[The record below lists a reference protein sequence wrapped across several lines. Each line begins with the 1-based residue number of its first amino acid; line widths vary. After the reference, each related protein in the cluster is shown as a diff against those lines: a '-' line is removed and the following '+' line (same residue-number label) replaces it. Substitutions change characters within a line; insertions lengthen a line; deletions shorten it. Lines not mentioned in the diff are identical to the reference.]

1 MIEYKSRIT
10 SHGKRQLELQ
20 VVYPLSRSEKRKR
33 YEIDLYM
40 FNPYQLGITPDR
52 YGTARFLQDMRSYTR
67 YEAALISLAK
77 LADPA
82 CELSPLTRIFAM
94 LKDASMAR
102 DISEKTMLHEL
113 RGLSSMYH
121 NQLGETRHVLMS
133 MLKSGVYTEDI
144 LKSLEPFLRDVD
156 IFLTRFHALRPLFM
170 DPRLHDNSRLALDW
184 ADESIS
190 LTTEKTFMRL
200 YELFHSSQGLATAAT
215 ALRERLEREQQYRHD
230 HHYSTV
236 TESPAPTA
244 NEYYLYRDGQL
255 KKWMEA
261 FMFMSCEPANTL
273 TRFAQI
279 FMGVAAGAAMGFAV
293 LVTFFASRLFADY
306 SLPWAVMIIM
316 AYIVKDRIKEIMRN
330 AMIACLP
337 KLVADQI
344 NDLIDPANNVKV
356 GVTRARVR
364 FCTPDDVPE
373 VVRQL
378 RRLQTNPITAMIPPE
393 NVIHFHKDVYIDSAR
408 FMSSHRRLE
417 ALADIMRFKLDA
429 WLANMDDP
437 ISTLHRLN
445 GDTIENVPAQRVYH
459 INLIVGLSEQCH
471 EGSPTYFRYRLILT
485 REGIVRIEEVEI

>member
-1 MIEYKSRIT
+1 MLEYQSRIT
-10 SHGKRQLELQ
+10 SHGNRQLELK
-20 VVYPLSRSEKRKR
+20 VVYPLSRSAQRKR

-40 FNPYQLGITPDR
+40 FNPYQLGITQDR
-52 YGTARFLQDMRSYTR
+52 YGTTRFLHDMRSYTR

-82 CELSPLTRIFAM
+82 CELSPLTRIFDM

-102 DISEKTMLHEL
+102 DISEKAMLHEL

-133 MLKSGVYTEDI
+133 MLKSGVHTEDV
-144 LKSLEPFLRDVD
+144 LESLTPFLHNAD

-170 DPRLHDNSRLALDW
+170 DPRLHADSRLALDW

-200 YELFHSSQGLATAAT
+200 YELFCQSQELAAA
-215 ALRERLEREQQYRHD
+215 AIAVRERLEREQQHRQD
-230 HHYSTV
+230 HHYPTV
-236 TESPAPTA
+236 ADASAPTA

-261 FMFMSCEPANTL
+261 FMFMTCDPANTL
-273 TRFAQI
+273 TRFTQI

-293 LVTFFASRLFADY
+293 LIAFFTTRLFAIY
-306 SLPWAVMIIM
+306 SLPWVIIIIM
-316 AYIVKDRIKEIMRN
+316 AYIVKDRIKEILRN
-330 AMIACLP
+330 TMIACLP

-364 FCTPDDVPE
+364 FCAPGDVPE
-373 VVRQL
+373 MVRQL
-378 RRLQTNPITAMIPPE
+378 RRLQANPFTAMIPPE
-393 NVIHFHKDVYIDSAR
+393 NVIHFHKDVYINSAQ
-408 FMSSHRRLE
+408 FMRSHQRLE

-429 WLANMDDP
+429 WLDNMDDP
-437 ISTLHRLN
+437 VSTLHRLN
-445 GDTIENVPAQRVYH
+445 GDGIENVPAQRVYH
-459 INLIVGLSEQCH
+459 INLIVGLSEQGH
-471 EGSPTYFRYRLILT
+471 DSSPTYFRYRLILT

>member
-1 MIEYKSRIT
+1 MIKYKSRIT
-10 SHGKRQLELQ
+10 SHGNRQLELQ

-40 FNPYQLGITPDR
+40 FNPYQLGITLDR
-52 YGTARFLQDMRSYTR
+52 YGTTSFLRDMRSYTR
-67 YEAALISLAK
+67 YEAASISLAK

-82 CELSPLTRIFAM
+82 CELSPLTRIFDM

-121 NQLGETRHVLMS
+121 NQLGETCQMLMA
-133 MLKSGVYTEDI
+133 MLESGPHTEDV
-144 LKSLEPFLRDVD
+144 LESLMPLLHDAD
-156 IFLTRFHALRPLFM
+156 IFLTRFRSLRPLFM
-170 DPRLHDNSRLALDW
+170 DPRLHADSRLALDW

-200 YELFHSSQGLATAAT
+200 CELFLQTPGMAA
-215 ALRERLEREQQYRHD
+215 AAAAVRERLEREQQHRQDRH
-230 HHYSTV
+230 YPTV
-236 TESPAPTA
+236 ADAASPTA

-261 FMFMSCEPANTL
+261 FMFMTCDPANTL
-273 TRFAQI
+273 TRVAQV
-279 FMGVAAGAAMGFAV
+279 FMGVAAGAAMAFAV

-306 SLPWAVMIIM
+306 SLPWAIMIIV
-316 AYIVKDRIKEIMRN
+316 AYIVKDRIKDIMRN

-344 NDLIDPANNVKV
+344 NDLIDPANNAKV
-356 GVTRARVR
+356 GTTRARVR
-364 FCTPDDVPE
+364 FCGPDAVPE

-378 RRLQTNPITAMIPPE
+378 RSLQGNPFTAMIPPE

-417 ALADIMRFKLDA
+417 ALADIMRFKLDT
-429 WLANMDDP
+429 WLDNMDDP
-437 ISTLHRLN
+437 VSILHRLN
-445 GDTIENVPAQRVYH
+445 GNAIEDVPAQRVYH
-459 INLIVGLSEQCH
+459 INLIVGLSELGH
-471 EGSPTYFRYRLILT
+471 DASPTYFRYRLILT
-485 REGIVRIEEVEI
+485 REGIVRIDEIKI

>member
-1 MIEYKSRIT
+1 MIKYKSRIT
-10 SHGKRQLELQ
+10 SHGNRQLELQ
-20 VVYPLSRSEKRKR
+20 VVYPLSRSAKRKR

-40 FNPYQLGITPDR
+40 FNPYQLGITHER
-52 YGTARFLQDMRSYTR
+52 YGVAGFLRDMRSYTR
-67 YEAALISLAK
+67 YEAALIALAK

-82 CELSPLTRIFAM
+82 CELSPLTRIFDM
-94 LKDASMAR
+94 LADAVIAR
-102 DISEKTMLHEL
+102 NINEQVLLHEL

-121 NQLGETRHVLMS
+121 NQLGETCQVLAA
-133 MLKSGVYTEDI
+133 MLESGAHTKDI
-144 LKSLEPFLRDVD
+144 MESLAPFLHDTD
-156 IFLTRFHALRPLFM
+156 IFLTRFRSLRPLFI
-170 DPRLHDNSRLALDW
+170 DPRLHADSRLALDW

-200 YELFHSSQGLATAAT
+200 YELLRRTQGPTPAAS
-215 ALRERLEREQQYRHD
+215 AVRERLEREQQHRQDRHYPVVAD
-230 HHYSTV
+230 AS
-236 TESPAPTA
+236 APGA

-261 FMFMSCEPANTL
+261 FMFMTCDPANTL
-273 TRFAQI
+273 TQFAQI
-279 FMGVAAGAAMGFAV
+279 FMGMAAGAAMGFAV
-293 LVTFFASRLFADY
+293 LVTFFASRIFVDY
-306 SLPWAVMIIM
+306 SLPWAIMIIM

-344 NDLIDPANNVKV
+344 HDLIDPANNVKV

-364 FCTPDDVPE
+364 FCAPGDLPD

-378 RRLQTNPITAMIPPE
+378 RRLQENPFTTMIPPE

-429 WLANMDDP
+429 WLDNMDDP
-437 ISTLHRLN
+437 VNILHRLN
-445 GDTIENVPAQRVYH
+445 GGMIENVPAQRVYH
-459 INLIVGLSEQCH
+459 INLIVGLSEQDR
-471 EGSPTYFRYRLILT
+471 GDTPAYFRYRLILT
-485 REGIVRIEEVEI
+485 REGIVRIEEVAI